1 MLEKGC
7 IKENKVIISKM
18 TDYELIEKKDYL
30 ALWEKYTPLI
40 RKFYNKAHNSTYYY
54 LFPNS
59 FEDFKFDMYEVV
71 VKAAEAIKL
80 NKIKDKNK
88 WCFYAQLYHYLQNA
102 TDRDTI
108 SKYMRHRENKILSYD
123 NVEAGEEVAHYFDKI
138 NNENEVWDSF
148 TNEELGYIQ
157 KKFSR
162 EYIGMKPKEK
172 KEIEKSI
179 KEKLNLFWEI

>member
-1 MLEKGC
+1 
-7 IKENKVIISKM
+7 M

-30 ALWEKYTPLI
+30 ALWEKYIPLI
-40 RKFYNKAHNSTYYY
+40 MKFYNKAHNSTYYY
-54 LFPNS
+54 LFPSS

-102 TDRDTI
+102 TGRDI
-108 SKYMRHRENKILSYD
+108 INKFMRSGQDKILSYD

-148 TNEELGYIQ
+148 TNEELDYIQ

-179 KEKLNLFWEI
+179 KEKLKLFWEI